1 MKVKSFIIS
10 SVVIVSAVAVMG
22 VTLANNKREI
32 ESHKEVKTSDDRVAV
47 SVESA
52 QWRETGNRL
61 ELVGKAE
68 ADKEVV
74 VASKSAGEIVQVNF
88 KMGDFV
94 SKGAVLAKVDDTY
107 KRLAYENAQI
117 NYRKFEEDYE
127 KFQVLRK
134 GDAVSENQLRDIRI
148 GFENAVIQLENA
160 KKQWDDA
167 KIVAPFSGF
176 ITSKNTELG
185 AYVNPGTPIVGI
197 ADVSN
202 LKVRLA
208 VSEANAYQ
216 LRAGREVNVSA
227 GVYPGVTYQGIITSI
242 SPQGSGAH
250 TFPVEITIANN
261 DKHPLKA
268 GTYVNA
274 SVNMNHSG
282 TTLMIP
288 RDAIVSSVKD
298 PSVYVVRGET
308 VELVKITTGSD
319 YSSYIEVIAGLGA
332 GDRVVTNGQIN
343 LMDGAKITIIGSL
356 SEAFSDDHLATLHQQ
371 NDGI

>member
-1 MKVKSFIIS
+1 MKVKSLIIS
-10 SVVIVSAVAVMG
+10 SVTVVATVALMG
-22 VTLANNKREI
+22 VTLASNKREI
-32 ESHKEVKTSDDRVAV
+32 ESKKEVITSGNRV
-47 SVESA
+47 SVSVASA
-52 QWRETGNRL
+52 QLRETGNRL

-88 KMGDFV
+88 KMGDYV

-134 GDAVSENQLRDIRI
+134 GEAVSENQLRDMRI
-148 GFENAVIQLENA
+148 GFENAAIQLENA
-160 KKQWDDA
+160 KKQWEDA
-167 KIVAPFSGF
+167 KIIAPFSGYV
-176 ITSKNTELG
+176 TSKRTELG

-202 LKVRLA
+202 LKVLLA
-208 VSEANAYQ
+208 VSEVNAYH
-216 LRAGREVNVSA
+216 LRFGREVVVSA
-227 GVYPGVTYQGIITSI
+227 SVYPGVTYRGTITSI
-242 SPQGSGAH
+242 SQQGSGAH
-250 TFPVEITIANN
+250 TFPVEITIANS

-274 SVNMNHSG
+274 SVSIG
-282 TTLMIP
+282 DASTALMIP

-319 YSSYIEVIAGLGA
+319 YNSYLEVIAGVNP
-332 GDRVVTNGQIN
+332 GDLVVTNGQIN
-343 LMDGAKITIIGSL
+343 LTNGSKIVIIGNDSNQ
-356 SEAFSDDHLATLHQQ
+356 LAS
-371 NDGI
+371 NF